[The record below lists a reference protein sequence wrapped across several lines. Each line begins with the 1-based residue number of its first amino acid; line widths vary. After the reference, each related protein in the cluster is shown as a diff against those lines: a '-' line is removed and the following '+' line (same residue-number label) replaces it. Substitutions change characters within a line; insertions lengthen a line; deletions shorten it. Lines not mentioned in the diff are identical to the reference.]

1 MTNPNILDTAIEFLS
16 GVGPHRADL
25 LKLELRIFTFRDLL
39 YHFPFRYIDKTRFH
53 RIADLNEDSD
63 TVQLK
68 GVLRRLE
75 TMGEGRVKRLTG
87 TLREDSGSSIELVWF
102 QQTHFLERTLVVG
115 TEYIA
120 YGRLNHF
127 NGRYSLPHPEMEV
140 ATPDALEKKMS
151 AFDPVYPSTAKLD
164 AKNLDAK
171 GQRKLLRTL
180 FDKIKASD
188 VGENL
193 PETVLK
199 LYNLPPQYQ
208 ALKTIHFPEDDR
220 NLQIAIQRLKFEE
233 LFYLQLR
240 LLQSKKVRKATVR
253 GHVFTHV
260 GDYFNQFYAEI
271 MPFKLTDAQKRV
283 VKEIRK
289 DLGSNIHM
297 NRLLQGDV
305 GSGKTVVAFLSML
318 LAIDNGFQA
327 LMMAPTEILARQHFD
342 GISVYCEQMGIGIA
356 FLSSSVTGKKRKEVL
371 EGLIS
376 GETQILIGT
385 HAIFE
390 DWVEFKNLG
399 LAITDEQHRFGVE
412 QRGRLWRKS
421 KPYPPH
427 VLVMSATPIPRTLA
441 MTLYGDLDVSV
452 IDQLPAGR
460 KPIVTQHKND
470 NQRLRVIGF
479 MKEQIALG
487 RQIYVVYPLIEESE
501 KSDLLNLMAGF
512 DALSRDFPQPDYQI
526 AMVHGRLKSKDKEYE
541 MQRFVKQQAQI
552 LLATT
557 VIEVGV
563 NVPNASV
570 MIIEHAERF
579 GLSQLHQLRGRV
591 GRGGDQSYCILM
603 TSFKLSADG
612 KERINTMVRTTNG
625 FDIAEADL
633 KLRGP
638 GDIEGTMQSGLLN
651 LRIADLAKDGKILA
665 FARNTASDI
674 LDEDPKLEKPEHG
687 VLKEYLD
694 VLSAQQ
700 RVWGRIS

>member
-1 MTNPNILDTAIEFLS
+1 MTNQNILDTGIEFLS
-16 GVGPHRADL
+16 GVGPVRAEL
-25 LKLELRIFTFRDLL
+25 LKLELRVFTFRDLL
-39 YHFPFRYIDKTRFH
+39 YHFPFRYVDKTRFH
-53 RIADLNEDSD
+53 RICDINEGSD
-63 TVQLK
+63 TVQFK

-75 TMGEGRVKRLTG
+75 VLGEGRARRLSG
-87 TLREDSGSSIELVWF
+87 TLRDETGSIDLVWF
-102 QQTHFLERTLVVG
+102 QQTHFLEKTLVVG

-120 YGRLNHF
+120 YGRLNNF
-127 NGRYSLPHPEMEV
+127 NGRFSLPHPEMEV
-140 ATPDALEKKMS
+140 ATPDALDKKTA

-180 FDKIKASD
+180 FDKIKPSD

-193 PETVLK
+193 PETVMQ
-199 LYNLPPQYQ
+199 LYKLPPQYQ
-208 ALKTIHFPEDDR
+208 ALKTIHFPENNRD
-220 NLQIAIQRLKFEE
+220 LEIAIQRLKFEE

-240 LLQSKKVRKATVR
+240 LLQAKKVRKATVR
-253 GHVFTHV
+253 GHVFEKV
-260 GDYFNQFYAEI
+260 GDYFHQFYHEI
-271 MPFKLTDAQKRV
+271 MPFQLTDAQKRV

-289 DLGSNIHM
+289 DLGSNIQM

-305 GSGKTVVAFLSML
+305 GSGKTVVALLSML

-327 LMMAPTEILARQHFD
+327 LMMAPTEILAQQHYE
-342 GISVYCEQMGIGIA
+342 GISVYCEEMGIGID
-356 FLSSSVTGKKRKEVL
+356 FLSGSIKGKKREEVL
-371 EGLIS
+371 RGLAS

-390 DWVEFKNLG
+390 EWVVFKNLG

-412 QRGRLWRKS
+412 QRGRLWHKS

-470 NQRLRVIGF
+470 NNRMRVIAF
-479 MKEQIALG
+479 MKEQIDLG

-501 KSDLLNLMAGF
+501 KLDLLNLMEGF
-512 DALSRDFPQPDYQI
+512 ESLSREFPMPEYQI

-552 LLATT
+552 MVATT

-570 MIIEHAERF
+570 MVIEHAERF

-591 GRGGDQSYCILM
+591 GRGADQSYCILM
-603 TSFKLSADG
+603 TSFKLTADG
-612 KERINTMVRTTNG
+612 RERINTMVRTTNG

-638 GDIEGTMQSGLLN
+638 GDIEGTAQSGLLN

-665 FARNTASDI
+665 FARNSASDI
-674 LDEDPKLEKPEHG
+674 LDEDPQFEKPEHL

-694 VLSAQQ
+694 VLNEQR